1 MIDGLF
7 AGANYTGLKQMMD
20 ATVLRHE
27 AIASN
32 LANVET
38 PHYKRLDVNSNF
50 ATELSRAVGTKKID
64 DIRSV
69 KPSIELDKNAVAQN
83 RDGNS
88 VQLENELMHL
98 QRNMI
103 AHRLQSQMITGTIKK
118 LKMAMTG
125 GRGGA

>member
-7 AGANYTGLKQMMD
+7 AGANYSALKQMMD

-38 PHYKRLDVNSNF
+38 PHYKRLDINSNF
-50 ATELSRAVGTKKID
+50 ATKLSEAVATKKAD
-64 DIRSV
+64 DIRAI
-69 KPSIELDKNAVAQN
+69 KPSIEVDKTAMAQN

-88 VQLENELMHL
+88 VQLEKELMHL

-103 AHRLQSQMITGTIKK
+103 AHRLQTQMVTGTLKK
-118 LKMAMTG
+118 LKLAM
-125 GRGGA
+125 RGHA

>member
-50 ATELSRAVGTKKID
+50 ATELSRAVGTKKIQ

-69 KPSIELDKNAVAQN
+69 KPSIEMDKDAVAQN

-88 VQLENELMHL
+88 VQLDKELMHL

-103 AHRLQSQMITGTIKK
+103 AHRLQTQMITGTIKK

-125 GRGGA
+125 HGGR

>member
-50 ATELSRAVGTKKID
+50 ATELSRAVGTKKIE

-69 KPSIELDKNAVAQN
+69 NPSIEMDKNAVAQN

-88 VQLENELMHL
+88 VQLDKELMHL

-103 AHRLQSQMITGTIKK
+103 AHRLQTQMITGTIKK
-118 LKMAMTG
+118 LKMAMA
-125 GRGGA
+125 GRAGP

>member
-50 ATELSRAVGTKKID
+50 ATELSRAVGTKKIQ

-69 KPSIELDKNAVAQN
+69 KPSIEMDKNAVAQN

-88 VQLENELMHL
+88 VQLDKELMHL

-103 AHRLQSQMITGTIKK
+103 AHRLQTQMITGTIKK
-118 LKMAMTG
+118 LKMAMIHSC
-125 GRGGA
+125 